1 MRFPYTTAR
10 KGQLEACKR
19 VAESLGTYIVLK
31 APTGFGKTIVAL
43 ISHSDVSPVLYGVRT
58 INEMSPV
65 IRELRRS
72 GFSFTFVYS
81 AAKMCP
87 LTQDSGGGRDTED
100 FWAACKSLRMRR
112 MCPYFFGIDEKLDDV
127 RELLNSESSFDP
139 HVLTSMISSKVGVC
153 PFFSLTRLIPDSQF
167 VVVTYPYVFREEVFD
182 TAFTDVGPD
191 DFYLILDEAHTLL
204 IPQSVVDEEIDS
216 ITVEQAL
223 KEVKQYGEHYDEVL
237 SYLRNLLDIV
247 SEQKGRLLKRVDKT
261 LVLPGEGTLFLLEDA
276 LAEIRLKKLLR
287 APSVSDAVA
296 LSTKL
301 SKVVKFLRYLK
312 EPDFQSY
319 GYLSESEVSALKAL
333 PLGYGFIKR
342 RLSLFKGVLLMS
354 GTMPPTH
361 ILSPICGSNLTY
373 IDIESEYGRVF
384 PRHNIAYIVVTSVTS
399 SYRYRSKGMYERYAR
414 LIEAVFNT
422 VPMGVTLVVY
432 PSYNFMSNVLQYLVI
447 NGKQFE
453 EGRGTKYEELLKVA
467 STTDKVLVHCVAG
480 GKITEGL
487 ELLDGKGRS
496 LIKAVVVAGVPYPQP
511 DDYARDFEKVMEGI
525 VGSSARTYVM
535 ELPAVIKVMQ
545 AAGRAIRSEHDEA
558 VVVLCDR
565 RYMMPKLRELLNE
578 RYDIICRDEN
588 ELVSAV
594 RSFFEGK
601 LLTRS

>member
-1 MRFPYTTAR
+1 MRFPYTKAR

-43 ISHSDVSPVLYGVRT
+43 TSHSDVSPVLYGVRT

-87 LTQDSGGGRDTED
+87 LAQDAGGGSTED
-100 FWAACKSLRMRR
+100 FWTACKSLRMRK
-112 MCPYFFGIDEKLDDV
+112 MCPYFFGIDERLDDV
-127 RELLNSESSFDP
+127 RGLLNSEPSFDP
-139 HVLTSMISSKVGVC
+139 HVLASLISSRVGVC

-167 VVVTYPYVFREEVFD
+167 IVVTYPYVFREEVFD

-204 IPQSVVDEEIDS
+204 IPQAVIDEEIDS

-223 KEVKQYGEHYDEVL
+223 REVKQYGEHYDEVL
-237 SYLRNLLDIV
+237 SYLKNLLSIV
-247 SEQKGRLLKRVDKT
+247 SEQKGRLLKRVDKA

-319 GYLSESEVSALKAL
+319 GCLSESEVSILKAL
-333 PLGYGFIKR
+333 PLGYGFIRR

-361 ILSPICGSNLTY
+361 ILSPICGGDLTY

-384 PRHNIAYIVVTSVTS
+384 PRHNVAYIVVTSVTS
-399 SYRYRSKGMYERYAR
+399 SYRYRGREMYERYAK
-414 LIEAVFNT
+414 LIKATFNAV
-422 VPMGVTLVVY
+422 PKGVTLVVY
-432 PSYNFMSNVLQYLVI
+432 PSYSFMSNVLQYLVI
-447 NGKQFE
+447 DGKQFE
-453 EGRGTKYEELLKVA
+453 EGKGTKYEELLEAA
-467 STTDKVLVHCVAG
+467 STTNKVLVHCVAG

-487 ELLDGKGRS
+487 ELLDSGGRS
-496 LIKAVVVAGVPYPQP
+496 LVKAVVIAGVPYPQP

-525 VGSSARTYVM
+525 VGVSARTYVM

-545 AAGRAIRSEHDEA
+545 AAGRAIRSEQDEA

-578 RYDIICRDEN
+578 RYDRVCRNES
-588 ELVSAV
+588 ELVFAV
-594 RSFFEGK
+594 KSFFEGK
-601 LLTRS
+601 PLTRS

>member
-1 MRFPYTTAR
+1 MKFPYMRAR

-19 VAESLGTYIVLK
+19 IAESLGKYIVLK

-43 ISHSDVSPVLYGVRT
+43 ISHADVSPVLYGVRT

-65 IRELRRS
+65 IRELRKS
-72 GFSFTFVYS
+72 GFFFTFVYS

-87 LTQDSGGGRDTED
+87 LAQDVGGGRNTED

-127 RELLNSESSFDP
+127 RKLLNSESSFDP
-139 HVLTSMISSKVGVC
+139 HILASLISSRVGVC
-153 PFFSLTRLIPDSQF
+153 PFFSLTKLIPDSQF

-182 TAFTDVGPD
+182 TAFADVGPD

-204 IPQSVVDEEIDS
+204 IPQSVIDEEVDS

-223 KEVKQYGEHYDEVL
+223 KEVKQHGEHYDEVL
-237 SYLRNLLDIV
+237 SYLRSLLDIV
-247 SEQKGRLLKRVDKT
+247 NEQRGRLLKRVDKA

-319 GYLSESEVSALKAL
+319 GYLSESEVGALKAL

-354 GTMPPTH
+354 GTMPPMHVLT
-361 ILSPICGSNLTY
+361 PICGDNFVY

-384 PRHNIAYIVVTSVTS
+384 PRHNVAYIVVTSVTS
-399 SYRYRSKGMYERYAR
+399 SYRYRSKEMYRRYAK
-414 LIEAVFNT
+414 LIESVFKV
-422 VPMGVTLVVY
+422 VPKGVALVVY
-432 PSYNFMSNVLQYLVI
+432 PSYNFMSNVLQHLIV

-453 EGRGTKYEELLKVA
+453 EGKGTKYEELLKVA
-467 STTDKVLVHCVAG
+467 STTDKALIHCVAG

-487 ELLDGKGRS
+487 ELLDDRGRS
-496 LIKAVVVAGVPYPQP
+496 LIKAVIIAGVPYPQP

-525 VGSSARTYVM
+525 AKGSARTYVM

-558 VVVLCDR
+558 VIVLCDR

-578 RYDIICRDEN
+578 RYDRICRNED
-588 ELVSAV
+588 ELVTTIK
-594 RSFFEGK
+594 SFFEGK
-601 LLTRS
+601 PVTRP